1 MEPEYPYDLEEL
13 KQIERLLEKVPIYKA
28 KIAELSEQIDALSR
42 KASKAGA
49 FSDIQ
54 TIDKLI
60 HKAFYID
67 VENRP
72 FNSNESETIARLKAE
87 IAWHDE
93 IKNRNIPCEICG
105 ENRSIDRCHIIPS
118 KLGGTQETNNL
129 LFLCPTHH
137 RLLDRFML
145 SKAEWAQV
153 NWERKSQPS
162 QQYAISVTLEA
173 HKVFWA
179 KLAQGDFEKIQEYH
193 VNEKAFVRHVVDAI
207 GQIFIPGRL
216 VNSSSISDLL
226 EVNSREIGKKIID
239 KLVIAGV
246 LKQVKSKGQNMLI
259 LSSKT
264 FQVSDELVLRI
275 WQEIA

>member
-1 MEPEYPYDLEEL
+1 MEPEYPYDLYEL

-28 KIAELSEQIDALSR
+28 KIAELSEHIDALSR

-54 TIDKLI
+54 AIDKLI

-72 FNSNESETIARLKAE
+72 FNSNESETMARLKAE

-105 ENRSIDRCHIIPS
+105 ENRSVDRCHIIPS

-145 SKAEWAQV
+145 SKAEWALV
-153 NWERKSQPS
+153 NWERKSLPS
-162 QQYAISVTLEA
+162 QQYAMSVTLEA
-173 HKVFWA
+173 HKVFWERLD
-179 KLAQGDFEKIQEYH
+179 KGNFEKIQEYH
-193 VNEKAFVRHVVDAI
+193 VNEKAFVRHVVDTI
-207 GQIFIPGRL
+207 GQLFIPGKL
-216 VNSSSISDLL
+216 VNRSSIYDLL
-226 EVNSREIGKKIID
+226 DVNILEIGKKIIE

-246 LKQVKSKGQNMLI
+246 FKQVKSGGHDMLI
-259 LSSKT
+259 LASKT